1 MIIRIPRAG
10 DMPISAKGTP
20 GDLLVRVNVSPSNAF
35 RRQGTNLYHDAKI
48 PFTTALLGGKVRVPT
63 LDGEVDVR
71 VPSGTQPGQEA
82 VLKGRGV
89 PNMYSRNVGDL
100 YVTFGVQLP
109 RYAARSGLHRLL
121 NWRPV
126 MLITLRGRSLTA
138 KQRAILQQLADD
150 LEGRTP
156 TSSGTPPT
164 PVADTNKPS
173 SEEPAS
179 ELNSST
185 GNETEGKYN
194 FF

>member
-10 DMPISAKGTP
+10 DMPISARGTP
-20 GDLLVRVNVSPSNAF
+20 GDLLVRVNVSPSKVF

-109 RYAARSGLHRLL
+109 RYASRSGDH
-121 NWRPV
+121 
-126 MLITLRGRSLTA
+126 
-138 KQRAILQQLADD
+138 
-150 LEGRTP
+150 
-156 TSSGTPPT
+156 
-164 PVADTNKPS
+164 
-173 SEEPAS
+173 
-179 ELNSST
+179 
-185 GNETEGKYN
+185 
-194 FF
+194 